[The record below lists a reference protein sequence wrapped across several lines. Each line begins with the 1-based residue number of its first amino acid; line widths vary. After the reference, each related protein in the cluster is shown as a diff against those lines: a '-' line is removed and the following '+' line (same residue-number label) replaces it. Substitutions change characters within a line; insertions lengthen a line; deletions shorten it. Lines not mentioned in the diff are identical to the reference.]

1 MILTSQQSSGLGFGG
16 MIVIAAVA
24 IVFVVLFAWG
34 AVQHHREFKRAK
46 KGRWMSWA
54 EDPGA
59 RNDDSGS

>member
-1 MILTSQQSSGLGFGG
+1 

-54 EDPGA
+54 EDPDA
-59 RNDDSGS
+59 RDDDSGS